1 MDYGTRIFEIVFIMI
16 LAFFAYLFWPE
27 MQSGYSRLF
36 FNPCRNPIEYSV
48 GEIDS
53 RFGVSSEFFLSAI
66 REAEK
71 SWEDAYKK
79 NLFDYSED
87 RGMKISLVYDSR
99 QEATDQLDQLGK
111 VLNIDQSNYDYL
123 KGEYDKYVSL
133 YEKSSAELKT
143 LVSSYNQSGY
153 KKKNAEQLVS
163 EIRAKEDV
171 NAELVE
177 KINSLAQEINS
188 LAQKYNI
195 SAGEYNDLGKSF
207 EEFEQGN
214 YISDSYSQAI
224 NIYQFEDRQKLVS
237 VLVHEMGHALGL
249 GHADDPKDIMYAV
262 NAGESQS
269 VTAGDV
275 SDIDAI
281 CSRNPAVYLF
291 ETMKEKFNF

>member
-1 MDYGTRIFEIVFIMI
+1 MDYGKTIFEIIFIII

-53 RFGVSSEFFLSAI
+53 RFGVSDDYFLSAI

-79 NLFDYSED
+79 NLFDYSE
-87 RGMKISLVYDSR
+87 GKGIKMNLVYDSR
-99 QEATDQLDQLGK
+99 QEATDQLDQLGRI
-111 VLNIDQSNYDYL
+111 LDIDQTNYDYL
-123 KGEYDKYVSL
+123 KKEYDKYVSL
-133 YEKSSAELKT
+133 YEKSSAELKA
-143 LVSSYNQSGY
+143 LVSSYNQTGY
-153 KKKNAEQLVS
+153 RKKNAEQLVS
-163 EIRAKEDV
+163 EIREKEEA
-171 NAELVE
+171 NAELVG

-188 LAQKYNI
+188 LAQEYNI
-195 SAGEYNDLGKSF
+195 NAGEYNDLGKSF

-214 YISDSYSQAI
+214 YTSDLYSRSI

-249 GHADDPKDIMYAV
+249 EHADDPMDIMYAV
-262 NAGESQS
+262 NAGESQEITGEDLS
-269 VTAGDV
+269 AIEG
-275 SDIDAI
+275 I

-291 ETMKEKFNF
+291 ETMKEKFSF